1 MINDAGVGKG
11 GGLQILMCNFAKFF
25 TIDTENEKEFEARHI
40 MCASGMDA
48 EERRIESASHNS
60 EHNVQI

>member
-1 MINDAGVGKG
+1 MR
-11 GGLQILMCNFAKFF
+11 NFAKFF